1 MAAKRQYSP
10 RKPTLLSIAKQ
21 AQKAGI
27 AVARCEVEPSGKI
40 IVITS
45 KGESRGVE
53 PNLWD
58 AEIAKLRAATPRG
71 RGQQ

>member
-1 MAAKRQYSP
+1 V
-10 RKPTLLSIAKQ
+10 
-21 AQKAGI
+21 QKAGI
-27 AVARCEVEPSGKI
+27 EVVRYEVEPGGKI

-45 KGESRGVE
+45 KGESGGVE

-58 AEIAKLRAATPRG
+58 AEIAKLKAATSKG

>member
-1 MAAKRQYSP
+1 MTAKRQYSQ
-10 RKPTLLSIAKQ
+10 RKPTLLSVAKQ

-27 AVARCEVEPSGKI
+27 EVARYEVEPSGKI
-40 IVITS
+40 IIITS
-45 KGESRGVE
+45 KGESAGVE

-58 AEIAKLRAATPRG
+58 AEIAKLRAATPKG

>member
-10 RKPTLLSIAKQ
+10 RKPTLLSIARQ

-27 AVARCEVEPSGKI
+27 EVARYEVEPGGKI

-45 KGESRGVE
+45 KGESAGVE
-53 PNLWD
+53 PNVWD

>member
-1 MAAKRQYSP
+1 MTAKRQYSP

-27 AVARCEVEPSGKI
+27 EVARYEVEPGGKI

-45 KGESRGVE
+45 KGDSVGVE
-53 PNLWD
+53 PNPWS
-58 AEIAKLRAATPRG
+58 AEIAKLRTTPKGGQG
-71 RGQQ
+71 R